1 MDTLFGIAL
10 VGLWIVISV
19 VALSRAFNSARTSRL
34 GSSHREGHRE
44 PATARG

>member
-34 GSSHREGHRE
+34 ASHREGHRE
-44 PATARG
+44 PATALG